1 MERKAMTELDQ
12 FFEIYPNL
20 PGATIPLG
28 VCVDGLVYA
37 NGLAGIDLVTG
48 VPADGLEAQIH
59 LALAHLRMLME
70 NAGGSIDE
78 IGRGVAYVTKAEDR
92 NAVYGPWEAMFPD
105 AQDRPAF
112 KVLVGSLPPG
122 HLVQFDGLAIL
133 GQRRKRTEI
142 DGVPAHDPTVRIG
155 DWVFTSRVHGIV
167 PHGGV
172 PEDTEAE
179 AIQNFENI
187 AALLKLNGCTA
198 RDLVQLT
205 LFGNSADYFDAAQKA
220 YEHVFPDA
228 QTRPPLHRLIT
239 FVTPRFKISVE
250 MIAMRGADRPQSRF
264 REVFLCQDRRPIPDG
279 ARLGPLLVASGL
291 TAADPCTS
299 ALAAADPAAQLRAA
313 LTNMETFLAQGGA
326 NRNHLARATFHMPS
340 VDDRTV
346 LNQVWSEHFP
356 DPSARPPHK
365 YAPAKL
371 PQGHRVR
378 LQILAVPDA
387 GARRTLDIPGLQH
400 MDPMAMGA
408 CTGNLVTSS
417 RLFGTRAFSGEVV
430 RSAAEASEIAFAHA
444 GTLLQRAGTDW
455 SHVTQLTAFIG
466 DQAQAGIV
474 EAELKRALG
483 GARAAPRLNIVV
495 ASWAGNSTPRIEIVA
510 VI

>member
-1 MERKAMTELDQ
+1 MNKLGQ

-48 VPADGLEAQIH
+48 MPADGLEAQIH
-59 LALAHLRMLME
+59 TALAHLRLLME

-122 HLVQFDGLAIL
+122 HLVHFDGLAVL

-142 DGVPAHDPTVRIG
+142 EGVPAHDPTVRIG

-172 PEDTEAE
+172 PADTEAE

-187 AALLKLNGCTA
+187 AALLALNGCTA

-205 LFGNSADYFDAAQKA
+205 LFGNSAEHFDAAQKA
-220 YEHVFPDA
+220 YECVFPDA
-228 QTRPPLHRLIT
+228 HTRPPLHRLIT
-239 FVTPRFKISVE
+239 FVTARFKISVE
-250 MIAMRGADRPQSRF
+250 MIALRGADDPQKRF
-264 REVFLCQDRRPIPDG
+264 REIFLCQDRRPIPDG

-291 TAADPCTS
+291 TAADPCTG
-299 ALAAADPAAQLRAA
+299 ALAADPAAQLRGA
-313 LTNMETFLAQGGA
+313 LKNMETFLTEGGA
-326 NRNHLARATFHMPS
+326 NRTLLARATFHMPS

-346 LNQVWSEHFP
+346 LNQVWAEHFP
-356 DPSARPPHK
+356 DALDRPPHK

-371 PQGHRVR
+371 PEGHQVR

-387 GARRTLDIPGLQH
+387 GARRTLDIPGLKH

-417 RLFGTRAFSGEVV
+417 RLFGTRAFTGETA
-430 RSAAEASEIAFAHA
+430 RSASEAAEIAVAHA
-444 GTLLQRAGTDW
+444 GTLLHRAGTDW
-455 SHVTQLTAFIG
+455 SRVTQLTAFIG
-466 DQAQAGIV
+466 DPAQAGLV
-474 EAELKRALG
+474 EAELKRLLD
-483 GARAAPRLNIVV
+483 GARSVPRLNIVV
-495 ASWAGNSTPRIEIVA
+495 ASWAGNNTPRIEIVA

>member
-1 MERKAMTELDQ
+1 MNKLDQ
-12 FFEIYPNL
+12 FFEMYPNL

-59 LALAHLRMLME
+59 MALAHLRALMD

-92 NAVYGPWEAMFPD
+92 DAVYGPWEAMFPD
-105 AQDRPAF
+105 EQDRPAF

-122 HLVQFDGLAIL
+122 HLVHFDGLAIL

-142 DGVPAHDPTVRIG
+142 AGVPAHDPTVRIG

-187 AALLKLNGCTA
+187 AALLKLNGCSA
-198 RDLVQLT
+198 RDLVQVT
-205 LFGNSADYFDAAQKA
+205 LFGNSADYFDDAQKA
-220 YEHVFPDA
+220 YERVFPDA

-239 FVTPRFKISVE
+239 FVTARFKISVE
-250 MIAMRGADRPQSRF
+250 MIALRGADCPQERF
-264 REVFLCQDRRPIPDG
+264 REIFLCPESRPIPDG

-291 TAADPCTS
+291 NAADPCTG
-299 ALAAADPAAQLRAA
+299 ALDAADPAAQLRAA
-313 LTNMETFLAQGGA
+313 LSNMETFLAQGGA
-326 NRNHLARATFHMPS
+326 NRTQLARATFHMPS

-346 LNQVWSEHFP
+346 LNEVWSEHFP
-356 DPSARPPHK
+356 DASDRPPHK

-371 PQGHRVR
+371 PAGHQVR
-378 LQILAVPDA
+378 LQILAVSDA
-387 GARRTLDIPGLQH
+387 GARRTLDIPGLKH

-417 RLFGTRAFSGEVV
+417 RLFGTRAFTAESA
-430 RSAAEASEIAFAHA
+430 RSATEACEIAFAHA

-455 SHVTQLTAFIG
+455 SRTTQVTAFIG
-466 DQAQAGIV
+466 DPAQAGIV
-474 EAELKRALG
+474 EAELKRTLG
-483 GARAAPRLNIVV
+483 GARSAPRLNIVV
-495 ASWAGNSTPRIEIVA
+495 ASWAGNSNPRIEIVA
-510 VI
+510 VN